1 MGARTLDTKRQ
12 APTQDRTTSRAAQGA
27 VAVVDL
33 RLSDR
38 AYAASLP
45 RAHDN
50 NAITVLVVANVVP
63 LQGRRCGVA
72 AVGSGRGVGPFKA
85 VMSREVDGAA
95 ELMAAKSVPRRP

>member
-1 MGARTLDTKRQ
+1 MRMPMGARTLDTKRQ
-12 APTQDRTTSRAAQGA
+12 APTRDRTTSRAAQGA

-50 NAITVLVVANVVP
+50 NAITIPVVANVVP
-63 LQGRRCGVA
+63 LQGPRCGVA
-72 AVGSGRGVGPFKA
+72 AVGSGRASGHSRRSRRGPLA
-85 VMSREVDGAA
+85 EVDGAA
-95 ELMAAKSVPRRP
+95 ELMAA